1 MNHCSRNA
9 ARTFANLSSVAITK
23 TSPVESIHVGTA
35 DLSVMTPME
44 TEYKVHVVSNIHHD
58 NYFLACDL
66 YLVFVWTQSS
76 LQLTCLN
83 ICSIFPSCFFY
94 YKANRLAY
102 SLDHFKK
109 DTFIATLT
117 LALTTLILRMMLDA
131 SKRRLRLVLIF
142 LVKCFNKQFITQWSY
157 WQLFCAFLDL
167 CCAIWWGNLL
177 LMHLSCCKRYIE

>member
-109 DTFIATLT
+109 DSFIATLT

-142 LVKCFNKQFITQWSY
+142 LVKCFKAIHYPMILLAVILCIFRFILCNMVRQFTAY
-157 WQLFCAFLDL
+157 AP
-167 CCAIWWGNLL
+167 LL
-177 LMHLSCCKRYIE
+177 L